1 MQKSRLNISLISFAF
16 IAILF
21 FVPLFSIT
29 SYANENKDIS
39 EIELYPGGM
48 PFGVKI
54 SSPGLTIVKF
64 SATRGHNASSAY
76 LAGLREGD
84 IIIRI
89 NGVLVNSI
97 DTFIK
102 EVDKAGANPIE
113 IIAIRNNKEIK
124 FTVKPK
130 YSSEDG
136 KYKTGI
142 WVKDSTTGIGT
153 ITYINPKDFSFGG
166 LGHAICDSSN
176 GKVIPV
182 AKGLVMNVNINGVI
196 KGEIGSAG
204 ELRGTFLSKK
214 IGTLTKNCT
223 CGVFGYLSANSIP
236 QSCELLKVAS
246 KEDIKEGDAYIL
258 STLDGRTPKKYKVQ
272 ISSIDISNSSAKNF
286 KIKVTDTELIN
297 KSGGIVQGMS
307 GSPIIQNGK
316 IIGAVTHVLIND
328 PTSGYGIFIENMLN
342 ASKTFEFSKA
352 S

>member
-1 MQKSRLNISLISFAF
+1 MQKSRSNIALISFVLVT
-16 IAILF
+16 ILF
-21 FVPLFSIT
+21 FVPLFSLT
-29 SYANENKDIS
+29 SYATENKDIS
-39 EIELYPGGM
+39 EVELYPGGM

-64 SATRGHNASSAY
+64 SSTRGNNASSAY
-76 LAGLREGD
+76 QAGLREGD
-84 IIIRI
+84 IITRI

-97 DTFIK
+97 ETYIK
-102 EVDKAGANPIE
+102 EVDKSGAKPIE
-113 IIAIRNNKEIK
+113 IIAIRNNKEMK

-130 YSSEDG
+130 YSSSDG

-153 ITYINPKDFSFGG
+153 ITYINPKDQSFGG

-182 AKGLVMNVNINGVI
+182 GKGLVMNVNINGVI
-196 KGEIGSAG
+196 KSEIGSAG

-223 CGVFGYLSANSIP
+223 SGVFGYLSTSSIP
-236 QSCELLKVAS
+236 SSSELLKAAP
-246 KEDIKEGDAYIL
+246 KEEIKEGEAYIL
-258 STLDGRTPKKYKVQ
+258 STLDGNSPQKYKVE
-272 ISSIDISNSSAKNF
+272 ISDIDLSNSSAKNF
-286 KIKVTDTELIN
+286 KIKVIDSSLLN

-328 PTSGYGIFIENMLN
+328 PTSGYGIFIENMLS
-342 ASKTFEFSKA
+342 ASKK
-352 S
+352 